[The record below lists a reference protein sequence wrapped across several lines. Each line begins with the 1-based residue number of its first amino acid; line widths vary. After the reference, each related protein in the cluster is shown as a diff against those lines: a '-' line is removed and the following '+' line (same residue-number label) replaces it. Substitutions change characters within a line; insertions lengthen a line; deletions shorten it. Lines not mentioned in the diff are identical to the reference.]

1 MRELEAKAQE
11 LQELKRMREELD
23 AEIEAVQDAIKT
35 IMGATEEMTVGAFRI
50 TWKNITTNRIDTAA
64 MKKALPEVVAQYT
77 KTSTVR
83 RFTVM

>member
-1 MRELEAKAQE
+1 MENLEVKAQE

-35 IMGATEEMTVGAFRI
+35 IMGTTEEMTVGAFRI
-50 TWKNITTNRIDTAA
+50 TWKSITTNRIDTAA
-64 MKKALPEVVAQYT
+64 MKKAMPEVVAQYT